1 MKLKQLVYAFLILF
15 SIIFVFVNQKYCKR
29 ISVVNG
35 YVENF
40 SVNRGDDIIAY
51 LQPTEEHKKGVVL
64 IYNLKGK
71 IVDSLVCNLQF
82 QDTTTSA
89 KFYETGYTYQC
100 SVVYN
105 TSKLKSGIY
114 YFNNLIPFIV
124 KEPKLKNALTI
135 VFPYANMHALNNVG
149 GKSFYGYSSTNSEP
163 ATKLSLHRNLVITD
177 YTLSFLNWID
187 SLYSKNN
194 LNIITDLDL
203 ENYSNISNSKLLV
216 LYGNSAFWTYKAR
229 HNFDRFQF
237 KKGNVLAIASSLM
250 NNKFRYEKSSHSLI
264 FIPESKNDS
273 CKNLVDKTGQWD
285 ELIFNNPN
293 YNSVGCSYEI
303 TNEEIASKQS
313 FGGFKI
319 IDENHPIFKNI
330 AEKTIEFKSS
340 IYNSLKVLNES
351 ENHNLIADKTF
362 GNFSS
367 KEILAY
373 DYGTYNGSATLGGI
387 FLMQKTIT
395 SGKLLLITSTDWC
408 DIDNF
413 KKQKLQ
419 LVNKNCIKYLMAF

>member
-1 MKLKQLVYAFLILF
+1 MKLKQLIYAFLILF
-15 SIIFVFVNQKYCKR
+15 SITFVFVNQKYCKR

-35 YVENF
+35 YVEDF

-89 KFYETGYTYQC
+89 KFYETGYTYQR
-100 SVVYN
+100 SFVYN

-114 YFNNLIPFIV
+114 YINKLIPFII
-124 KEPKLKNALTI
+124 KEPKLKNAITI

-194 LNIITDLDL
+194 INIITDLDL

-216 LYGNSAFWTYKAR
+216 LYGNSAFWTFSAR
-229 HNFDRFQF
+229 KNFDKFQDNN
-237 KKGNVLAIASSLM
+237 GNVLAICSSIM
-250 NNKFRYEKSSHSLI
+250 NNEFRY
-264 FIPESKNDS
+264 DS
-273 CKNLVDKTGQWD
+273 TRKVLLFYPNFQEYTGH
-285 ELIFNNPN
+285 LLKNPN
-293 YNSVGCSYEI
+293 VNSVGCSYEI
-303 TNEEIASKQS
+303 YCSLNELREAS
-313 FGGFKI
+313 GGFKI
-319 IDENHPIFKNI
+319 IVNNSPIFKHLSSKRILFNAGLTNSI
-330 AEKTIEFKSS
+330 AISNHEFIDAPQADLKSGNFYEKQILAFDYC
-340 IYNSLKVLNES
+340 IYNN
-351 ENHNLIADKTF
+351 NQTI
-362 GNFSS
+362 
-367 KEILAY
+367 
-373 DYGTYNGSATLGGI
+373 GGI
-387 FLMQKTIT
+387 YLMKKKKN
-395 SGKLLLITSTDWC
+395 SGTLITIGSELWTSNN
-408 DIDNF
+408 NF
-413 KKQKLQ
+413 YKKDVQT
-419 LVNKNCIKYLMAF
+419 VTKNCINYLIK